1 MFWQCNIVLSE
12 SSQGRLKGSKLEV
25 KHFYL
30 CLTIY
35 YCDMVIIPKNLDDTQ
50 SRVPFFEEARRQ
62 LKSVLSYT

>member
-30 CLTIY
+30 RLTIY
-35 YCDMVIIPKNLDDTQ
+35 YCDMVIIP
-50 SRVPFFEEARRQ
+50 
-62 LKSVLSYT
+62 